1 VLQNEH
7 PNRPIICCHE
17 SLGEYYGGEKLDMAP
32 SSTKSLTGMVAVV
45 TGGSRG
51 IGYAVAETLGE
62 TGAAVVISARS
73 AGRIE
78 QAVREL
84 SAKGSTCEG
93 FVCDV
98 TELKSVEELGA
109 HVRERYG
116 RIDVLVNNAGVGEK
130 ASLLHELQP
139 EMWDRIFNTNVRG
152 AYYMMR
158 ALVPLMMES
167 GGGHIINISSLAGK
181 NPLPRGAAYSASK
194 WALNGLSY
202 SAAEELRSHN
212 IRVSVVCPGSVD
224 TEFSPHA
231 GKSPD
236 QMLRPEDVAHAVA
249 MLVTQR
255 PQSFVSE
262 VLIRPTRKT

>member
-1 VLQNEH
+1 
-7 PNRPIICCHE
+7 
-17 SLGEYYGGEKLDMAP
+17 M
-32 SSTKSLTGMVAVV
+32 TGTVAVV

-51 IGYAVAETLGE
+51 IGYAVAETLGHM
-62 TGAAVVISARS
+62 GAAVVIAATSAERVNR
-73 AGRIE
+73 ATG
-78 QAVREL
+78 EL
-84 SAKGSTCEG
+84 SAKGLACEG

-98 TELKSVEELGA
+98 TDLDSVSKLGE
-109 HVRERYG
+109 HVRDRYD
-116 RIDVLVNNAGVGEK
+116 RVDALVNNAGIGEK
-130 ASLLHELQP
+130 ASLLHELDP
-139 EMWDRIFNTNVRG
+139 ITWDKIFNTNVRG

-202 SAAEELRSHN
+202 SAAEELRPHN

-224 TEFSPHA
+224 TEFSPHV

-236 QMLRPEDVAHAVA
+236 QMLHPEDVAHVVA

-262 VLIRPTRKT
+262 VLMRPKRKS

>member
-1 VLQNEH
+1 MLPRIVGGKYH
-7 PNRPIICCHE
+7 
-17 SLGEYYGGEKLDMAP
+17 GGEKLNMAP
-32 SSTKSLTGMVAVV
+32 TPTKSLTGTVAVV

-51 IGYAVAETLGE
+51 IGYAVAETLGPQ
-62 TGAAVVISARS
+62 GVAVMITATSAERV
-73 AGRIE
+73 GH
-78 QAVREL
+78 AVHQL
-84 SAKGSTCEG
+84 SAQGLECEG

-98 TELKSVEELGA
+98 TDLKRVEELGA
-109 HVRERYG
+109 RVRDRYG

-139 EMWDRIFNTNVRG
+139 ETWDRIFNTNVRG

-158 ALVPLMMES
+158 AVVPLMMES

-231 GKSPD
+231 GKSAD
-236 QMLRPEDVAHAVA
+236 QMLRPEDVAHVVA

-255 PQSFVSE
+255 SQSFVSE
-262 VLIRPTRKT
+262 VLLRPTRKT